1 MGFFKSLP
9 SVQSKY
15 KTQFYDQ
22 LQQMNEVFALQRLYE
37 SRNEWDKA
45 MTVATD
51 NKNLLMWR
59 KSYNRV
65 NRKIQQINR
74 QIRLIE
80 ADKRLSN
87 AEIIDK
93 VRQLNVLKNDMIR
106 ALIEQVLEYEKKT
119 GERVKRERWF
129 TL

>member
-1 MGFFKSLP
+1 
-9 SVQSKY
+9 
-15 KTQFYDQ
+15 
-22 LQQMNEVFALQRLYE
+22 
-37 SRNEWDKA
+37 

-59 KSYNRV
+59 TSYTRV
-65 NRKIQQINR
+65 QRKIQQKNR

-119 GERVKRERWF
+119 IH
-129 TL
+129 

>member
-1 MGFFKSLP
+1 MK
-9 SVQSKY
+9 
-15 KTQFYDQ
+15 
-22 LQQMNEVFALQRLYE
+22 
-37 SRNEWDKA
+37 
-45 MTVATD
+45 VATEQ
-51 NKNLLMWR
+51 KNLLMWR

>member
-1 MGFFKSLP
+1 
-9 SVQSKY
+9 
-15 KTQFYDQ
+15 
-22 LQQMNEVFALQRLYE
+22 
-37 SRNEWDKA
+37 
-45 MTVATD
+45 
-51 NKNLLMWR
+51 MWR
-59 KSYNRV
+59 TSYNRV

-119 GERVKRERWF
+119 GERVKRERF
-129 TL
+129 K